1 MNRIAVDIG
10 GTFTDCLVSWEDRTI
25 ESKALTTHYNL
36 SNGFNEAVDSAC
48 AQLGVAREQLF
59 AKVDSIRYAT
69 TLGTNAIIERKGP
82 KIGLLVTHGFEAT
95 VAISRGRGYGEGLDL
110 EKVRDLS
117 SGTRPDPLVPIHRIR
132 GVRERMTY
140 DGKAV
145 FALDEEDVR
154 RCVRELVDQGVEAL
168 VVCLTNAVTNPA
180 HEQRVQEIIREDFP
194 GYMLGAIPVI
204 LSHQVSGRKGEYAR
218 ASSAII
224 DAYLHATMYHAMSVL
239 ELNLR
244 DAGYP
249 KPMLLVHNSGGMAQ
263 LNSTD
268 ALQTVHSGPVAG
280 VNASEQLSLQGSLG
294 NIVATDMGGT
304 SFDIGMIVEGGY
316 KHYDFTPVIDRWL
329 VTLPMVHLNTLGS
342 GGGSIAKYDRVFKTV
357 KVGPESA
364 GSQPGPACYDKGG
377 LNPTVTDVDLLL
389 GYLAAENYAD
399 GHIQLSAKRSR
410 MVLEDLC
417 DELDMEEIEVARLIR
432 DTVDRDMAMG
442 ILRELRSRGY
452 RAEEFTMLAYGGNGP
467 LHACGIAEKAG
478 ITKVLVPPYSAV
490 FSACGAACLQSL
502 HFHERTRTVALY
514 NSDEKTIFD
523 DYDSFNEIVTAL
535 EARGRADL
543 ARQGIAPERVQHRL
557 ELDVRYG
564 SQKIETALALDK
576 TRISDHLD
584 VLGIIE
590 KLATDF
596 ERRYGKGT
604 PAPETGVWVATFR
617 VASYVPT
624 EPIQFED
631 TVPPKDKLHPPE
643 PVGRRVCHFVGQRG
657 SSEVPV
663 YDAAA
668 LEPGMV
674 IQGPAI
680 VNPGHTTY
688 LVEPNWRME
697 VGGQRSAWF
706 LRNESEDSGVGGNES

>member
-10 GTFTDCLVSWEDRTI
+10 GTFTDCLVSWADRTI
-25 ESKALTTHYNL
+25 EAKALTTHYNL
-36 SNGFNEAVDSAC
+36 SNGFNEAIDSAC
-48 AQLGVAREQLF
+48 QQLGVPRDELF
-59 AKVDSIRYAT
+59 ANVDSIRYAT

-95 VAISRGRGYGEGLDL
+95 VAVSRGRGYGEGLDL
-110 EKVRDLS
+110 EQTRDLS
-117 SGTRPDPLVPIHRIR
+117 SATRPDPLVPLYRVR
-132 GVRERMTY
+132 GIRERMTY
-140 DGKAV
+140 DGRTV
-145 FALDEEDVR
+145 FPLNEDDVR
-154 RCVRELVDQGVEAL
+154 RAVRELVDEGVEAL
-168 VVCLTNAVTNPA
+168 VVCLTHAVTNPT
-180 HEQRVQEIIREDFP
+180 HEQRVREIIREDFP
-194 GYMLGAIPVI
+194 GHMLGAIPVI

-218 ASSAII
+218 ASSSII
-224 DAYLHATMYHAMSVL
+224 DAFLHATMYHAMSVL

-280 VNASEQLSLQGSLG
+280 VSASEQLSLQGSLG

-316 KHYDFTPVIDRWL
+316 KHYDFSPIIDRWL

-342 GGGSIAKYDRVFKTV
+342 GGGSIAKYDRVFHTV
-357 KVGPESA
+357 KVGPQSA
-364 GSQPGPACYDKGG
+364 GSQPGPACYDRGG
-377 LNPTVTDVDLLL
+377 LSPTVTDADLLL
-389 GYLAAENYAD
+389 GYLSVENYAH
-399 GHIQLSAKRSR
+399 GHIKLNAKRSR

-417 DELDMEEIEVARLIR
+417 DELDMAEIEVAKLIR
-432 DTVDRDMAMG
+432 DTVDRDMATG

-452 RAEEFTMLAYGGNGP
+452 RAEDFTLLAYGGNGP
-467 LHACGIAEKAG
+467 LHACGIADQAG

-502 HFHERTRTVALY
+502 HFHERTRAVALY
-514 NSDEKTIFD
+514 NSDTKEIFQ
-523 DYDSFNEIVTAL
+523 DYETFNGIIEEL
-535 EARGRADL
+535 EAEGKADL
-543 ARQGIAPERVQHRL
+543 ARQGIPAERVEHRL
-557 ELDVRYG
+557 ELDVSYG

-576 TRISDHLD
+576 TRISSQLD
-584 VLGIIE
+584 VLEIIE

-604 PAPETGVWVATFR
+604 PAPETGVWVTTFR

-624 EPIQFED
+624 EPIRFKD
-631 TVPPKDKLHPPE
+631 IVPPSTKVRPPE
-643 PVGRRVCHFVGQRG
+643 PVTRKKCHFTGRKG
-657 SSEVPV
+657 SLDVPV

-668 LEPGMV
+668 LVPGTV
-674 IQGPAI
+674 IEGPAI

-706 LRNESEDSGVGGNES
+706 LRNESARTGAGGNGV